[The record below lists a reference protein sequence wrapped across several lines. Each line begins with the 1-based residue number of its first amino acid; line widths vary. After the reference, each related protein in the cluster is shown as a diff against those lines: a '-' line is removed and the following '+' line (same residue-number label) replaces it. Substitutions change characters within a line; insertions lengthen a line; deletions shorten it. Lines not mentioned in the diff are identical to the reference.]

1 MEVDLYRNRCNTTL
15 VLILHL
21 GTRIERVKLIE
32 ILYWIWFKW
41 WKTYCYIALGNRW
54 LRMSL
59 LNSTLKFLFAVSVS
73 IYRDLK
79 LLLQLWVAR
88 YDAIVLADGRE
99 SKTADVP
106 LVLEFYSGFLFF
118 YEETETH
125 KILELNSSLG
135 IGFCMLPF
143 SFYGLG
149 WL

>member
-1 MEVDLYRNRCNTTL
+1 
-15 VLILHL
+15 
-21 GTRIERVKLIE
+21 
-32 ILYWIWFKW
+32 
-41 WKTYCYIALGNRW
+41 
-54 LRMSL
+54 MSL

-118 YEETETH
+118 YEETKTH

-149 WL
+149 